1 MTIPNCK
8 RMYKRWFSLISL
20 LFFLAACEKDWNTL
34 EKWEELYAVYGT
46 FNLKDTAQYIRVS
59 RVFASDDN
67 PHDYVQVADCVNV
80 DNGVLEVT
88 LEHWQDGLMSGPP
101 ILMHPSQ
108 DFTKEE
114 GEFASEQYAT
124 FKTTKRL
131 QIDSEYRL
139 RIRNSASGFEMMA
152 TVPTFGRRT
161 LHQSF
166 LEKRYFNITQYKPE
180 RLDYDGPLTPDQF
193 EKMVQRFLYHEITS
207 TDTIEKILDWRP
219 WLEHYSYYKS
229 DSTQQFTD
237 VYFEYIRDNIPANPN
252 VKRVAVGVDKLL
264 IVNSEELQLS
274 IDLGATQGSLHYN
287 PDYTNFDRGTGI
299 IGFRYYYT
307 FFAIQLKPETIDSL
321 AVGRFT
327 KDLNFAD
334 AQGNWN
340 K

>member
-1 MTIPNCK
+1 MNK
-8 RMYKRWFSLISL
+8 RLVSLIL
-20 LFFLAACEKDWNTL
+20 LLVCFTACEKDWNTL

-46 FNLKDTAQYIRVS
+46 FNLKDTAQYVRVS
-59 RVFASDDN
+59 RVFAADDN
-67 PHDYVQVADCVNV
+67 PNNYMQVADCVNV
-80 DNGVLEVT
+80 KNGVLKVT
-88 LEHWQDGLMSGPP
+88 LEHWQDGQLSGPP
-101 ILMHPSQ
+101 ISMNPSH
-108 DFTKEE
+108 DFTKED
-114 GEFASEQYAT
+114 GEFASESYMV
-124 FKTTKRL
+124 FKTTERL
-131 QIDSEYRL
+131 QIDSEYR
-139 RIRNSASGFEMMA
+139 IRVRNPASGYEMTA
-152 TVPTFGRRT
+152 AVPTFGRRT

-219 WLEHYSYYKS
+219 WLEHYGYYKS

-237 VYFEYIRDNIPANPN
+237 AYFEFIGESIPMNPD

-264 IVNSEELQLS
+264 ILNSEELQLA
-274 IDLGATQGSLHYN
+274 IDLGASQGTLHYN

-307 FFAIQLKPETIDSL
+307 FFAIQLKSETIDSL
-321 AVGRFT
+321 ATGRFT